1 MILFSLCVSCCVAS
15 RVSPRRA
22 THFLLLRQK
31 KVSKEKASLSQGRCA
46 VPCAARVRWGRSQT
60 RLSPQTCARLIPP
73 APALLSPVSMA
84 SEANSQLRSL
94 AFGIANS
101 HQRQRHQHL
110 DASTGERAPEGEAVP
125 ALAIAAVPSS
135 AALGG
140 SGLALFERSEFSQTP
155 PDASSAGNREAART
169 QARLSFAYFSL
180 AKQRKVSRP
189 PGRDP
194 ACNDSKPLTK
204 EANKKC

>member
-1 MILFSLCVSCCVAS
+1 MTASVFSFVAG

-31 KVSKEKASLSQGRCA
+31 KVSKEKATLVSATPALRYGA
-46 VPCAARVRWGRSQT
+46 TCAARKARAGRKLAL
-60 RLSPQTCARLIPP
+60 RAQTCVPLFPRFA
-73 APALLSPVSMA
+73 ALLGAATREWGAEDKQDTCTGMVVGANARA
-84 SEANSQLRSL
+84 SGSYGCS
-94 AFGIANS
+94 
-101 HQRQRHQHL
+101 
-110 DASTGERAPEGEAVP
+110 VP
-125 ALAIAAVPSS
+125 HAIEAVPSS

-169 QARLSFAYFSL
+169 QARLLFAYFLL
-180 AKQRKVSRP
+180 AKQEKVSRP

-194 ACNDSKPLTK
+194 ACPASKHFTQRANTK
-204 EANKKC
+204 C